1 MKSIA
6 SKIASTLSVKQ
17 LVLKLGK
24 KYIVGALNDV
34 LDSKKKDI
42 DSAKDIIAVWT
53 SRTRRVL
60 DALEQAMKYLEDNKL
75 DDDEVDE
82 IVAKAEAALEE
93 KL

>member
-1 MKSIA
+1 MKSIV
-6 SKIASTLSVKQ
+6 SKIANALSAKQ

-42 DSAKDIIAVWT
+42 DNAKDVIAVWT

-75 DDDEVDE
+75 DDAEVDE
-82 IVAKAEAALEE
+82 IVAKAEAALEA
-93 KL
+93 KI